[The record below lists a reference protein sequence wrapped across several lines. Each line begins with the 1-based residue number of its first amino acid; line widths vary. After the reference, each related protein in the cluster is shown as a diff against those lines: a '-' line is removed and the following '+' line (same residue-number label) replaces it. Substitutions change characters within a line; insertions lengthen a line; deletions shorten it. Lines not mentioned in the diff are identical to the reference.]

1 MDDRTLSFMPSVP
14 VYPPGTTIND
24 RYELRQ
30 KLGSDGHVYEAFD
43 RTLQR
48 VVALKLLHP
57 EKSGLAQPWD
67 EAQRLEHLRSRFLID
82 VLNADVIVQSDIRYI
97 ATPLVTGGDLE
108 AAARPCGLWFHD
120 AVRFAQQVAS
130 GIDRIHAAGMVH
142 RDIKPANVLRNGDN
156 IFVSDLQFCEIVAAD
171 GRAERNGSWCTLA
184 PETAADHGYCSVK
197 SDVYSLGAT
206 TFYLLSGE
214 YPVDHRL
221 PLGEQK
227 DRIER
232 GELREIRIVAPHVSQ
247 AVGTVVRK
255 AVHFDP
261 DRRFESAEAFA
272 NALAH
277 AAGDT
282 RNWRRVEHQGHVH
295 CCEGDAHR
303 GRAAVR
309 VCCVPAGDAVT
320 VEARQA
326 ESGRRIAN
334 LADASVSKAKLANHL
349 QRLVRSLG

>member
-1 MDDRTLSFMPSVP
+1 MPSVP
-14 VYPPGTTIND
+14 AYPAGTTIND

-30 KLGSDGHVYEAFD
+30 KLGSDGQVYEAFD

-57 EKSGLAQPWD
+57 EMLGQAQPWD
-67 EAQRLEHLRSRFLID
+67 EAQRLEYLRSRFLVD

-108 AAARPCGLWFHD
+108 AAARPYGLSVRD

-142 RDIKPANVLRNGDN
+142 RDIKPANVLRTGDN
-156 IFVSDLQFCEIVAAD
+156 IFVSDLQFCEILAAD
-171 GRAERNGSWCTLA
+171 GRAKRNGSWCTLA
-184 PETAADHGYCSVK
+184 PETAADQGYCSVK

-206 TFYLLSGE
+206 AFHLLSGE

-221 PLGEQK
+221 PRQDQK

-232 GELREIRIVAPHVSQ
+232 GDVREIRVLAPHVSQ

-255 AVHFDP
+255 AMHFDP
-261 DRRFESAEAFA
+261 DRRFESAEAFG

-277 AAGDT
+277 AARET
-282 RNWRRVEHQGHVH
+282 RNWQRVGHEGHVH

-309 VCCVPAGDAVT
+309 ACSVPAGVGVT
-320 VEARQA
+320 VETRQA
-326 ESGRRIAN
+326 LSGRRIAN
-334 LADASVSKAKLANHL
+334 LADASVSMANLAKHL
-349 QRLVRSLG
+349 QQLVRSLR

>member
-1 MDDRTLSFMPSVP
+1 MPSVP
-14 VYPPGTTIND
+14 VFPPGTTIND

-43 RTLQR
+43 KTLDR

-57 EKSGLAQPWD
+57 EKPGQAQPWD

-82 VLNADVIVQSDIRYI
+82 VLNADVITGSDIRYL

-108 AAARPCGLWFHD
+108 AVARPHGLCVRD

-130 GIDRIHAAGMVH
+130 GVDRIHAAGMVH
-142 RDIKPANVLRNGDN
+142 RDIKPANVLRTGDG
-156 IFVSDLQFCEIVAAD
+156 IFVSDLQFCEVVDAN

-184 PETAADHGYCSVK
+184 PETAADQGYCSVK

-206 TFYLLSGE
+206 AFYLLSGE

-221 PLGEQK
+221 PRREQK

-232 GELREIRIVAPHVSQ
+232 GDIREIRMLAPHVSQ
-247 AVGTVVRK
+247 AVGTAVRK
-255 AVHFDP
+255 AMHLDP
-261 DRRFESAEAFA
+261 DRRFESAEAFG
-272 NALAH
+272 NAVAY
-277 AAGDT
+277 AARET
-282 RNWRRVEHQGHVH
+282 RNWQRVDHQDHVH
-295 CCEGDAHR
+295 CYEGDAHQ

-309 VCCVPAGDAVT
+309 VCCLPTGKSVT

-326 ESGRRIAN
+326 VSGRRLPKLADATVSKAN
-334 LADASVSKAKLANHL
+334 LAKHL
-349 QRLVRSLG
+349 QQLVRSLR